1 MISTV
6 LYDPESNPN
15 ERVNNNMPI
24 ETENN
29 DKKSLTYSWN
39 MTTKKEEEVSRETFS
54 PTILE
59 YIIRD
64 MNVSSCHPEILFSLK
79 DVEPLLHQTFQPL
92 IPYSQILSLLTVT
105 MNKRYMDDIK
115 RRVLHLQRYQILMI
129 II

>member
-39 MTTKKEEEVSRETFS
+39 MTTKKEEVSRETFS